1 MNLDVKS
8 LWNFADPVQS
18 EERFRL
24 ALSTAA
30 GDDAAVLRTQIAR
43 TYGLRSDFEAARAIL
58 AAVKP
63 ELQTAGDEAR
73 ARYWLELG
81 RTYASAAHSA
91 AAQTAETKRIA
102 REAYEQALA
111 IARSAGL
118 DELAVDTL
126 HMLAFV
132 DTDSAAQLNWG
143 LEALALAQASSQP
156 SAQAWEAS
164 LHHNVGDALHHL
176 GRYEEALIHFHRAV
190 ALRERDRDLQAV
202 RAARWMVGRTL
213 RVLGRIDAAL
223 EIQLR
228 LERER
233 ELEGTPSRYVFDE
246 LKLLYRAKGDE
257 VRAEHYAL
265 LRGTFRD

>member
-102 REAYEQALA
+102 REAYEQA
-111 IARSAGL
+111 
-118 DELAVDTL
+118 
-126 HMLAFV
+126 LAFV

-265 LRGTFRD
+265 LSGTFRD